1 MRTALISL
9 IETVPGSTALRGAL
23 PLAHGRLAML
33 HIDLA
38 VQAGAGEIL
47 CLVGT
52 VDDRIREIEGYAAQR
67 GLAFHLVR
75 SVADISVRLA
85 SEDELLVIADG
96 LYVAPA
102 DMDRLARETG
112 PFVASFAPVTARAC

>member
-47 CLVGT
+47 CLV
-52 VDDRIREIEGYAAQR
+52 ASA
-67 GLAFHLVR
+67 R
-75 SVADISVRLA
+75 SRVMPL
-85 SEDELLVIADG
+85 SEDWRFTW
-96 LYVAPA
+96 Y
-102 DMDRLARETG
+102 DRLPISACGLPARTN
-112 PFVASFAPVTARAC
+112 CW